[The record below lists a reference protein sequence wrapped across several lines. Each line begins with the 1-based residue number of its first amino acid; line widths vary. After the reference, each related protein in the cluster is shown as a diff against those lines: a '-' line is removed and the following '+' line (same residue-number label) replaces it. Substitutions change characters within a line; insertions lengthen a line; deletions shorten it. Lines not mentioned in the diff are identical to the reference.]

1 MTGLHDREVRFL
13 EGDAVSGYLCSSH
26 LECLHSVIYRLFVMR
41 LILFTLVF
49 IVSIATQATSQP
61 DFERLYKTALIA
73 AATYT
78 QYEDA
83 KINVES
89 AGWKLERHYELPQTA
104 VQYLLISNDREQVI
118 AIRGTANAENVMVD
132 LDLQLEPEPTLG
144 IELHK
149 GFALAAKSVWQD
161 VAPRINRNKPIRTT
175 GHSLGGAVAV
185 VLAMHLD
192 KAGYQLTDTTTFGQ
206 PKVTNVQG
214 ARAFEHLPL
223 TRVVT
228 PLDIVPI
235 VPPLSPLELKRLDI
249 YWHGG
254 EEIILQKEGVYSRTQ
269 GIKSMLRAAKFI
281 DKVPDETNL
290 HAHEMQTYLSLL
302 KSNIETSEE
311 VPYKMELNLFGFTV
325 D

>member
-1 MTGLHDREVRFL
+1 
-13 EGDAVSGYLCSSH
+13 
-26 LECLHSVIYRLFVMR
+26 MR

-49 IVSIATQATSQP
+49 TFTVATQASSQP

-83 KINVES
+83 KSNVES
-89 AGWKLERHYELPQTA
+89 SGWKLERHYELPQTA
-104 VQYLLISNDREQVI
+104 VQYLLISNEHEQAI
-118 AIRGTANAENVMVD
+118 AVRGTANAENVMVD

-144 IELHK
+144 IEIHK

-161 VAPRINRNKPIRTT
+161 VAQRLNRDKAIRTT

-214 ARAFEHLPL
+214 ARAFKHLPL

-254 EEIILQKEGVYSRTQ
+254 EEIILREKGIFSRTQ
-269 GIKSMLRAAKFI
+269 GIKSMLRATKFI
-281 DKVPDETNL
+281 NKVPDETNL

-302 KSNIETSEE
+302 KSNIDKSVE
-311 VPYKMELNLFGFTV
+311 VPYKTELNIFGFSM